1 MPELPEIANF
11 KTFLDE
17 TVLNKEIVEVDF
29 PETKLLQSPQAEFK
43 KVLLNRKF
51 VGSKQL
57 GKYLFLET
65 NSKKS
70 LVFHF
75 GMTGKFEYFQHNETP
90 KHTHLH
96 ITFKDHSHLAFVCV
110 RKLGKIYLAD
120 GVEEFRAEHSLGKHS
135 LDVTSEEFRNIF
147 QEKKGGIKLAL
158 TDQHLISGIGNV
170 YADEILFQSRIHPN
184 TKVEKLSE
192 KEIDKLFEEMNKV
205 LKTAIKKE
213 GERSEFPSNYL
224 SRSRKEGSAC
234 PNCSGKIKMIKV
246 SGRSTYFCPECQK
259 EQS

>member
-11 KTFLDE
+11 KTFLEE
-17 TVLNKEIVEVDF
+17 TVLNKEIVEVEF
-29 PETKLLQSPQAEFK
+29 PETKLLQAPQSDFK
-43 KVLLNRKF
+43 KALLNKKF
-51 VGSKQL
+51 KGSKQL

-65 NSKKS
+65 NSKKN

-90 KHTHLH
+90 KHTHLL

-120 GVEEFRAEHSLGKHS
+120 GVESFQEEHSLGKHA
-135 LDVTSEEFRNIF
+135 LDITDKEFREIL
-147 QEKKGGIKLAL
+147 QKKRGGIKSLL

-170 YADEILFQSRIHPN
+170 YADEILFQSRVHPK

-192 KEIDKLFEEMNKV
+192 KDGDKLFQKMNVV

-224 SRSRKEGSAC
+224 SHSRKEGASC

-259 EQS
+259 EKS